1 MEKIWKICIK
11 SFNADNTDL
20 SLSKM
25 TLEEALLVAKAN
37 NFKNLKWNSGVA
49 EDKTKTHSCMIF
61 ISTLDMEN

>member
-1 MEKIWKICIK
+1 MEKIWTISIEC
-11 SFNADNTDL
+11 FEDNKRNL
-20 SLSKM
+20 QMSKM